1 MEKKQVKK
9 VIAIHDM
16 AGYGRCSLSIIMPI
30 LSVMGVQCC
39 PVPTAFFSTHTGGY
53 EDFYFQDMTESMVP
67 YYNHWHNMNLSFDC
81 VYSGFIGSEKQ
92 VEIIRDIMA
101 DAKAI
106 NPDVLLVV
114 DPVMA
119 DEGKLY
125 STYTLEMVE
134 EMRQLCEGADL
145 ITPNYTETCLLLEK
159 EYKETP
165 LITEEITEDLKALT
179 DLGAETAIMTG
190 LLTEEGYVN
199 AGYSARQQ
207 KGWIVPFENVSAHY
221 PGTGDSYT
229 SILIGSMLTGESLPE
244 AMTRASQF
252 ISEVVQLTYDAGTPV
267 REGVIFEKILWKL
280 KNNIEIKNIK
290 EI

>member
-30 LSVMGVQCC
+30 ISVMGVQCC

-53 EDFYFQDMTESMVP
+53 KDFYFQDMTESMVP
-67 YYNHWHNMNLSFDC
+67 YYDHWHNMNLSFDC

-125 STYTLEMVE
+125 STYTPEMVE

-159 EYKETP
+159 EYKEISLTK
-165 LITEEITEDLKALT
+165 EEITEDLKALT
-179 DLGAETAIMTG
+179 GLGAETAIMTG

-199 AGYSARQQ
+199 AGYSACQQ
-207 KGWIVPFENVSAHY
+207 KGWIVPFKNVSAHY

-229 SILIGSMLTGESLPE
+229 SILIGSMLTGESLPA

-267 REGVIFEKILWKL
+267 REGVLFEKILWKL